1 MVLTVLQYNVV
12 VRRYLHNVAVR
23 RYLRIVYKAVASRVE
38 QCTDAA
44 RVRKCWKDTRADEG
58 PLSDRDDEDF
68 MIVADLVEGL
78 RLVRKASS
86 LETLAMELDVDGH
99 FAAAA
104 KEYRQAAVILRR
116 AAEACPLGHPD
127 VRPLREHAVEAC
139 TRAWY
144 VERADLSDVV
154 MPIERHISSIRLV
167 LGAREFLPWTN
178 KADDSAN

>member
-1 MVLTVLQYNVV
+1 MKEMVLTVLQYNVV
-12 VRRYLHNVAVR
+12 VRRFLHNDAVR

-58 PLSDRDDEDF
+58 PLSDRDDKDF

-104 KEYRQAAVILRR
+104 EEYR
-116 AAEACPLGHPD
+116 
-127 VRPLREHAVEAC
+127 
-139 TRAWY
+139 
-144 VERADLSDVV
+144 
-154 MPIERHISSIRLV
+154 
-167 LGAREFLPWTN
+167 
-178 KADDSAN
+178 